1 MRIVSTFFIL
11 SILIFGCRPLK
22 NAQSTQGAVAKT
34 DTGLTVVDVKDKP
47 ATKETEVAP
56 GKDDVFAKVLKNN
69 ISFNSFNA
77 KVRVQYESKE
87 GGDDATA
94 YVRLKKDSIMWLS
107 LRGPLGIEGFRVLIT
122 PDSVKVI
129 DFLKKNVQYKSID
142 YLAEITGIPFD
153 FSNLQDIV
161 VGNPVFTDSNIS
173 SARVNENNQLVV
185 LMEGKFFHH
194 LISLDKTDFKVLH
207 SRLDDVDSVRNL
219 SCDITF
225 SDYENAEGVMFSAKR
240 KISVKEK
247 SELIINLDFKQYSFN
262 QAVTFPFNVPKNY
275 KRL

>member
-94 YVRLKKDSIMWLS
+94 YVRLKKDSIMCCT
-107 LRGPLGIEGFRVLIT
+107 I
-122 PDSVKVI
+122 
-129 DFLKKNVQYKSID
+129 N
-142 YLAEITGIPFD
+142 
-153 FSNLQDIV
+153 
-161 VGNPVFTDSNIS
+161 
-173 SARVNENNQLVV
+173 
-185 LMEGKFFHH
+185 
-194 LISLDKTDFKVLH
+194 
-207 SRLDDVDSVRNL
+207 SRLRQTS
-219 SCDITF
+219 F
-225 SDYENAEGVMFSAKR
+225 SYTIYGTGYARSDTRM
-240 KISVKEK
+240 
-247 SELIINLDFKQYSFN
+247 
-262 QAVTFPFNVPKNY
+262 P
-275 KRL
+275 